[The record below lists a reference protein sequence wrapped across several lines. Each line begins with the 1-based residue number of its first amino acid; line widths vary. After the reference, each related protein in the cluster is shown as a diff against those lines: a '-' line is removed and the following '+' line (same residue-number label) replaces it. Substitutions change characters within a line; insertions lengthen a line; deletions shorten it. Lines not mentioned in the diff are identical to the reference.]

1 MPEFQPIPAAH
12 LAAIERPGCPRCRH
26 HRMLLARLES
36 GPSGFGTRTFE
47 CQKCGQVRIAADSG
61 DPMTSKMLGWFKGE
75 LRPPR

>member
-1 MPEFQPIPAAH
+1 
-12 LAAIERPGCPRCRH
+12 
-26 HRMLLARLES
+26 MLLARLES